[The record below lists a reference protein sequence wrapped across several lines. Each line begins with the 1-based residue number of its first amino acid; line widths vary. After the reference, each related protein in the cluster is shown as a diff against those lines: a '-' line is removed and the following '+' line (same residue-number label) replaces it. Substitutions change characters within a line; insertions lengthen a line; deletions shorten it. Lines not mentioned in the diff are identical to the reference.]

1 MKGTKKEG
9 NGWQARSIDPAAQ
22 EMLKLAELREL
33 ETVWDRE
40 EAQTPHCKFGSTGV
54 CCKNCAMGPCRITP
68 KSPKGVCG
76 ATADIIVARNL
87 IRAIA
92 AGAAAHSD
100 HGRPLAIILK
110 EIAEGK
116 NKDYQLKDISKLK
129 AIAARLGLDSEEN
142 PNNLAKEIAEI
153 AMGDYG
159 KQDDNPIKFLLSYAP
174 KKRIECW
181 QGLEKRLFEETSK
194 KIGILP
200 RNIDREIVDIMHRTH
215 IGVDNDPVSLLFQG
229 IRAALGDGWGGSL
242 IATEIQDVLFGT
254 PSVRTVM
261 ANLGVIDADY
271 VNIVIHGHEPILSEK
286 IIEVA
291 RLEEMQ
297 AAAQKYGAKGINIVG
312 MCCTGNELLMRQG
325 VPIAGN
331 VLHQELAVM
340 TGAIEAVVV
349 DVQCIYPAL
358 GQLCKCF
365 HTKFISTSN
374 QAKFPG
380 SVHIQ
385 FDETQATEVAKRIVK
400 IAIEAF
406 PHRDKTKVYIPSHK
420 TEAVVGFSTEGI
432 LEALGGN
439 PKPLVD
445 AIANGK
451 VKGIVGIVGCNN
463 PKVRQDYN
471 HVNIAKEL
479 IKRDILVIGT
489 GCWAI
494 ACAKA
499 GLMQLKAQE
508 MAGSGLKEVC
518 QAFNIP
524 PVLHMGSCVDCS
536 RMLTLAGAVA
546 DYMQVD
552 ISDLPLVGSAPEWMS
567 EKAVSIGT
575 YFVGSGIP
583 VHLWPM
589 PPISGSETVV
599 KILTEDLKGL
609 IGGYFFV
616 EEDPVKTADIMEEI
630 ITEKR
635 RNLGI

>member
-1 MKGTKKEG
+1 MKSKEKG
-9 NGWQARSIDPAAQ
+9 EKHLKRSTDPAAQ
-22 EMLKLAELREL
+22 EMLKLALVRGY
-33 ETVWDRE
+33 ETAWDRE
-40 EAQTPHCKFGSTGV
+40 EAQTPHCEFGSAGV
-54 CCKNCAMGPCRITP
+54 CCKNCAMGPCRITQ
-68 KSPKGVCG
+68 KHPKGVCG
-76 ATADIIVARNL
+76 TTADIIVARNL

-100 HGRPLAIILK
+100 HGRPLTVILK
-110 EIAEGK
+110 EVAEGK
-116 NKDYQLKDISKLK
+116 NENYQLRDIPKLK
-129 AIAARLGLDSEEN
+129 AIAVKLGLDTEQDI
-142 PNNLAKEIAEI
+142 NNLAKQIAET
-153 AMGDYG
+153 AMRDYG
-159 KQDDNPIKFLLSYAP
+159 KQDDSPIQFLFSYAP
-174 KKRIECW
+174 KKRLECW
-181 QGLEKRLFEETSK
+181 QNLEKVLFEKTGK

-229 IRAALGDGWGGSL
+229 VRAALGDGWGGSL

-254 PSVRTVM
+254 PRVKTIM

-271 VNIVIHGHEPILSEK
+271 VNIVAHGHEPILSEK
-286 IIEVA
+286 IVEIA
-291 RLEEMQ
+291 SSEEMQ
-297 AAAQKYGAKGINIVG
+297 SLAQKYGAKGVNVVG

-325 VPIAGN
+325 IPIAGN

-358 GQLCKCF
+358 GQLTACF
-365 HTKFISTSN
+365 HTRFISTSD

-380 SVHIQ
+380 SLHIQ
-385 FDETQATEVAKRIVK
+385 FDEKQATEVAKRIIKV
-400 IAIEAF
+400 AIEAF
-406 PHRDKTKVYIPSHK
+406 PHRDKTKVYIPSYK
-420 TEAVVGFSTEGI
+420 TEAIVGFTTEGI
-432 LEALGGN
+432 LEAVGGT
-439 PKPLVD
+439 PQPLVD
-445 AIANGK
+445 AIASGRI
-451 VKGIVGIVGCNN
+451 KGIVGIVGCNN

-471 HVNIAKEL
+471 HVTIAKEL
-479 IKRDILVIGT
+479 IKKDILVIGT

-499 GLMQLKAQE
+499 GLMRLEAQE
-508 MAGSGLKEVC
+508 IAGEGLKEIC
-518 QAFNIP
+518 QALNIP

-589 PPISGSETVV
+589 PPISGSEAVV
-599 KILTEDLKGL
+599 KILTSDLKEL

-616 EEDPVKTADIMEEI
+616 EEDPVKTANIMEEI
-630 ITEKR
+630 IVKKR
-635 RNLGI
+635 KSLGI

>member
-1 MKGTKKEG
+1 MKAEG
-9 NGWQARSIDPAAQ
+9 QEKYLQRSIDPAAQ
-22 EMLKLAELREL
+22 EMLKLAEARGY
-33 ETVWDRE
+33 ETAWDRE
-40 EAQTPHCKFGSTGV
+40 DAQTPHCKFGSAGV
-54 CCKNCAMGPCRITP
+54 CCKNCAMGPCRIT
-68 KSPKGVCG
+68 KKTPKGACG

-100 HGRPLAIILK
+100 HGRPLAMTLK
-110 EIAEGK
+110 EVAEGE
-116 NKDYQLKDISKLK
+116 NRDYQIKDVEKLKLIASKLGISTDK
-129 AIAARLGLDSEEN
+129 KPEE
-142 PNNLAKEIAEI
+142 LAKEVAEI
-153 AMGDYG
+153 AMKDYG
-159 KQDDNPIKFLLSYAP
+159 KQDDTPIKFLLSYAP

-181 QGLEKRLFEETSK
+181 QNLEKVLFEKTSK
-194 KIGILP
+194 KIGVFP

-229 IRAALGDGWGGSL
+229 VRAALGDGWGGSL

-254 PSVRTVM
+254 PTVKTIM

-271 VNIVIHGHEPILSEK
+271 VNIVAHGHEPILSEK
-286 IIEVA
+286 IVEVA
-291 RLEEMQ
+291 QSEEMQ
-297 AAAQKYGAKGINIVG
+297 NLAQKYGAKGVNVVG

-325 VPIAGN
+325 IPIAGN

-340 TGAIEAVVV
+340 TGAVEAVVV

-358 GQLCKCF
+358 GQLAECF
-365 HTKFISTSN
+365 HTKFISTSD

-380 SVHIQ
+380 SLHIQ
-385 FDETQATEVAKRIVK
+385 FDERHATAVAKEIVK
-400 IAIEAF
+400 TAIEAF
-406 PHRDKTKVYIPSHK
+406 PCRDKSRVYIPSYK
-420 TEAVVGFSTEGI
+420 TEAIVGFTTEGI
-432 LEALGGN
+432 LSALGGS

-445 AIANGK
+445 AIAAGK
-451 VKGIVGIVGCNN
+451 IKGVAGIVGCNN
-463 PKVRQDYN
+463 PKVRHDYN
-471 HVNIAKEL
+471 HVNITKEL
-479 IKRDILVIGT
+479 IKRNILVIGT

-508 MAGSGLKEVC
+508 MAGDGLREVC
-518 QAFNIP
+518 QALNIP

-536 RMLTLAGAVA
+536 RMLTLAGAIA
-546 DYMQVD
+546 DYMKVD

-575 YFVGSGIP
+575 YFVASGIP

-589 PPISGSETVV
+589 PPIAGSETVV
-599 KILTEDLKGL
+599 KILTADLKDL

-616 EEDPVKTADIMEEI
+616 EEDPIKTADIIEEI
-630 ITEKR
+630 IMEKR
-635 RNLGI
+635 KALGI